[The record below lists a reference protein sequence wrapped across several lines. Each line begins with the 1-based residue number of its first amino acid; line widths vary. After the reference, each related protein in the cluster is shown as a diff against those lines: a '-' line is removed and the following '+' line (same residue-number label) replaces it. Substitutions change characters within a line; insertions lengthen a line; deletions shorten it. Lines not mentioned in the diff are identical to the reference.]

1 MSELKAALSFFD
13 VMNLVIGA
21 IVGADIYIAAA
32 FGAGLLG
39 PAAILAWIIA
49 GLMAITI
56 ALCFAECSSIIPR
69 VGGPYAYAK
78 EAFGDFWGF
87 LVGWSLI
94 IAEWSG
100 IAVFPLAF
108 VAYIA
113 YFYPHMPQIIQII
126 IKALFV
132 LLLTIINYIG
142 VKEAGRVNDVLT
154 ILKVTPIIL
163 LTIIGIAYFIIKP
176 TLLVANF
183 TPFSPLGFGG
193 LGSALILIFWAYIG
207 FELVTVPTDEI
218 INAKKVIP
226 LAIGL
231 GMGIITL
238 FYVITNF
245 VVLGTVPWMNLSTA
259 SAPLALA
266 GYVLLGSIGALIL
279 AVGALFSISGSDE
292 AGILTSARIPY
303 AMAGDG
309 LLPHFFARV
318 HPKYKTPYIALIT
331 QNTITLIAAILGTIS
346 QLIILSVFTIL
357 FCYLITCISVFPLR
371 KKFNGGIRL
380 PSIIP
385 VLGIIVCIYMISQTA
400 ISQII
405 IGSILILIGIPI
417 YIKYAPRTEIKTV
430 KKDIQLGRDY
440 FSKQVR
446 LDEIFLANFIR
457 QIRKLIKRIT

>member
-39 PAAILAWIIA
+39 PAAILAWVIA

-94 IAEWSG
+94 IAEWSA

-113 YFYPHMPQIIQII
+113 YFYPHIPQIIQII

-154 ILKVTPIIL
+154 ILKVAPIIL

-183 TPFSPLGFGG
+183 TPFLPLGFGG

-218 INAKKVIP
+218 IDPKRTIP

-245 VVLGTVPWMNLSTA
+245 VVLGTVPWMNLS
-259 SAPLALA
+259 
-266 GYVLLGSIGALIL
+266 
-279 AVGALFSISGSDE
+279 
-292 AGILTSARIPY
+292 
-303 AMAGDG
+303 
-309 LLPHFFARV
+309 H
-318 HPKYKTPYIALIT
+318 
-331 QNTITLIAAILGTIS
+331 
-346 QLIILSVFTIL
+346 
-357 FCYLITCISVFPLR
+357 CISTSSSCR
-371 KKFNGGIRL
+371 IR
-380 PSIIP
+380 IIR
-385 VLGIIVCIYMISQTA
+385 IHRST
-400 ISQII
+400 
-405 IGSILILIGIPI
+405 
-417 YIKYAPRTEIKTV
+417 
-430 KKDIQLGRDY
+430 Y
-440 FSKQVR
+440 FSSR
-446 LDEIFLANFIR
+446 CPFLNIR
-457 QIRKLIKRIT
+457 IR

>member
-1 MSELKAALSFFD
+1 MPELKAALSFFD

-39 PAAILAWIIA
+39 PAAILAWVIA

-113 YFYPHMPQIIQII
+113 YFYPHMPQVIQII

-154 ILKVTPIIL
+154 IIKVTPIIL

-183 TPFSPLGFGG
+183 TPFTPLGFGG

-218 INAKKVIP
+218 INAKKIVP

-266 GYVLLGSIGALIL
+266 GDVLLGSIGALIL

-292 AGILTSARIPY
+292 AGILTSARIPF
-303 AMAGDG
+303 AMAVDG

-318 HPKYKTPYIALIT
+318 HPKYRTPYIALII
-331 QNTITLIAAILGTIS
+331 QNTITLIAAIFGTIS

-371 KKFNGGIRL
+371 KKFSGGIKL
-380 PSIIP
+380 PSIVPI
-385 VLGIIVCIYMISQTA
+385 LGIIVCIYMISQTA
-400 ISQII
+400 ISEII
-405 IGSILILIGIPI
+405 IGSILIIIGIPI

-457 QIRKLIKRIT
+457 QIRKLIKRII

>member
-1 MSELKAALSFFD
+1 
-13 VMNLVIGA
+13 
-21 IVGADIYIAAA
+21 
-32 FGAGLLG
+32 
-39 PAAILAWIIA
+39 
-49 GLMAITI
+49 
-56 ALCFAECSSIIPR
+56 
-69 VGGPYAYAK
+69 
-78 EAFGDFWGF
+78 
-87 LVGWSLI
+87 
-94 IAEWSG
+94 
-100 IAVFPLAF
+100 
-108 VAYIA
+108 
-113 YFYPHMPQIIQII
+113 MPQIIQII

-154 ILKVTPIIL
+154 IIKVTPIIL

-183 TPFSPLGFGG
+183 TPFTPLGFGG

-207 FELVTVPTDEI
+207 FELVTIPTDEI
-218 INAKKVIP
+218 INAKKIIP

-245 VVLGTVPWMNLSTA
+245 VVLGTVPWMNLSAA

-266 GYVLLGSIGALIL
+266 GYLLLGSIGALIL

-318 HPKYKTPYIALIT
+318 HPKYRTPYIALII
-331 QNTITLIAAILGTIS
+331 QNTITLIAAIFGTIS

-371 KKFNGGIRL
+371 KKFSGGIKL
-380 PSIIP
+380 PSIVP

-400 ISQII
+400 ISEII

-430 KKDIQLGRDY
+430 KKDIRLGRDY

-457 QIRKLIKRIT
+457 QIRKLINRIT